1 LRRSVNSCTALAA
14 ASCLALAAPLARAQG
29 EGDALLTGI
38 GARERVLGAAV
49 AAADPAAAIAW
60 NPALLAQAG
69 GAAVHAHF
77 APLPEGANLD
87 AVTAAWPFGP
97 GVLGGGLTRL
107 GAGDIAT
114 FDAQGVPTGNAT
126 FADVELALG
135 YGLRLLW
142 PFAVEGRSAGQR
154 TASGTDSL
162 AASSAPSRRGLD
174 LGLAL
179 RYRRQSLAEHAGAGF
194 GLDLGVAF
202 EPRPGIALGFRA
214 RNLLSPSVTLY
225 ESAERQPRAL
235 SIGGAYARMLGGRPW
250 LMCGEAVVGA
260 SDAPLAFGLEVPVA
274 FGLLGRAG
282 LAGSKPRAGVGFAA
296 GFITL
301 DYGLESHD
309 LGLVHQVSVTARLGE
324 GATARRREELAAREA
339 ERAAIA
345 SEAAERALSAA
356 ADQLRTRALAAPTR
370 TEARSAWLALLTQ
383 RPGNAEARAALAE
396 LDVQDAAARAD
407 SLRLGAE
414 SRRAETEAERGAARA
429 AEERNDL
436 AGAALHW
443 SRVVALFPDDAAA
456 MAGLARVRDRLALE
470 SDSLSVTRQNLEER
484 ELDLA
489 RHRAEVVRLTSLV
502 RALEAQA
509 AGDLKRA
516 RAIADSLLRAH
527 PRDPAALAVSSKA
540 GQPTALDD
548 PKLHDQARRL
558 YIEGMRRFNV
568 GDYSGAIRY
577 WEELM
582 ALDPANPA
590 VRMNLEEARARQG
603 AGR

>member
-1 LRRSVNSCTALAA
+1 LRPSVSFCAVCTAAGLAA
-14 ASCLALAAPLARAQG
+14 LLALAAPAAHAQG
-29 EGDALLTGI
+29 EADALLSGI
-38 GARERVLGAAV
+38 GARERVLGASV

-87 AVTAAWPFGP
+87 AVTGAWPFGP
-97 GVLGGGLTRL
+97 GVIGGGLTRL

-114 FDAQGVPTGNAT
+114 FDAQGVPTGNAS

-142 PFAVEGRSAGQR
+142 PFTGGGVAERPGAGGR
-154 TASGTDSL
+154 
-162 AASSAPSRRGLD
+162 SRRGID

-179 RYRRQSLAEHAGAGF
+179 RYRRQSIAEHAGAGL
-194 GLDLGVAF
+194 GVDLGVAF
-202 EPRPGIALGFRA
+202 EPRPGIALGLRA

-225 ESAERQPRAL
+225 ESAERQPLAL
-235 SIGGAYARMLGGRPW
+235 SIGGAYARMIGGRPW
-250 LMCGEAVVGA
+250 LMCGEGVLGA
-260 SDAPLAFGLEVPVA
+260 SDAPLALGLEVPVA

-282 LAGSKPRAGVGFAA
+282 MSGGKPRAGCGFAA
-296 GFITL
+296 GFLTL

-345 SEAAERALSAA
+345 AEAGEKALSAA
-356 ADQLRTRALAAPTR
+356 ASNLRTQALAAPNP
-370 TEARSAWLALLTQ
+370 EAARSAWLALLAQ
-383 RPGNAEARAALAE
+383 RPGDAEAEAAVQA
-396 LDVQDAAARAD
+396 LDGQIAAARAD
-407 SLRLGAE
+407 SLRLRAE
-414 SRRAETEAERGAARA
+414 SRRAETEAERTAARS
-429 AEERNDL
+429 AEERNNL

-443 SRVVALFPDDAAA
+443 SRVVAIVPDDPAAL
-456 MAGLARVRDRLALE
+456 AGLTRVRDRLALE

-509 AGDLKRA
+509 AGDLRRA

-527 PRDPAALAVSSKA
+527 PRDPAALAVRSQA

-548 PKLHDQARRL
+548 PKLRDQARRL

-568 GDYSGAIRY
+568 GDYTGAIRY

-590 VRMNLEEARARQG
+590 VRMNLEEARTRQG
-603 AGR
+603 GGQ

>member
-1 LRRSVNSCTALAA
+1 MAMPLAA
-14 ASCLALAAPLARAQG
+14 HAQG
-29 EGDALLTGI
+29 EGDPLQTGI
-38 GARERVLGAAV
+38 GARERVLGASV
-49 AAADPAAAIAW
+49 AAADPAVAIAW

-77 APLPEGANLD
+77 APLPEGASLD
-87 AVTAAWPFGP
+87 AVTAAWPLGP

-126 FADVELALG
+126 FSDAELAIG

-142 PFAVEGRSAGQR
+142 PFAVGSRGAGAPSADR
-154 TASGTDSL
+154 ADSL
-162 AASSAPSRRGLD
+162 AASRAVSRRGLD
-174 LGLAL
+174 LGVAL
-179 RYRRQSLAEHAGAGF
+179 RYRRQSLAELAGSGF

-214 RNLLSPSVTLY
+214 RNLLSPSLTLY
-225 ESAERQPRAL
+225 ESAERQPRSL
-235 SIGGAYARMLGGRPW
+235 SIGGAYARMLAGRPW

-260 SDAPLAFGLEVPVA
+260 SDAPVALGLEVPVA

-282 LAGSKPRAGVGFAA
+282 LAGAKPRAGLGFAA
-296 GFITL
+296 GFLTL

-345 SEAAERALSAA
+345 AEASEQALSTASA
-356 ADQLRTRALAAPTR
+356 NLRARALAAPTHE
-370 TEARSAWLALLTQ
+370 EARSAWLALLAQ
-383 RPGNAEARAALAE
+383 RPGDAEAQAAVADLDRAI
-396 LDVQDAAARAD
+396 VAARAD
-407 SLRLGAE
+407 SLRMRAE
-414 SRRAETEAERGAARA
+414 SRSAETETERAAARA

-443 SRVVALFPDDAAA
+443 SRVVALVPDDAAA
-456 MAGLARVRDRLALE
+456 MAGLTRVRDRLALE
-470 SDSLSVTRQNLEER
+470 SDNLSVTRQNLAER
-484 ELDLA
+484 EIDLA

-527 PRDPAALAVSSKA
+527 PRDPAALAVSSQA

-548 PKLHDQARRL
+548 PKLHAQARRL

-568 GDYSGAIRY
+568 GDYAGAIRY